1 MEKGLE
7 GFFEVFLRKESVFFD
22 KKALQS
28 NYIPKTILHREEQTK
43 QIANILA
50 PTLKEEKPSN
60 IFIYGKTGTGKTL
73 TVNYTTQKLFEV
85 AEKENIPLRILYI
98 NCKLKRS
105 TDTEYRL
112 IAQLAR
118 ELGKAIPPT
127 GLPTEEV
134 YRAFFKA

>member
-7 GFFEVFLRKESVFFD
+7 SFFEVFLRKESVFFD
-22 KKALQS
+22 KRALQS
-28 NYIPKTILHREEQTK
+28 NYIPKTIFHRDEQIK
-43 QIANILA
+43 QTANILA
-50 PTLKEEKPSN
+50 PSLKGDKTSN
-60 IFIYGKTGTGKTL
+60 ILIYGKTGTGKTL
-73 TVNYTTQKLFEV
+73 TIKYTTKKLMEV
-85 AEKENIPLRILYI
+85 AERENIPLKILYI

-127 GLPTEEV
+127 GL
-134 YRAFFKA
+134 